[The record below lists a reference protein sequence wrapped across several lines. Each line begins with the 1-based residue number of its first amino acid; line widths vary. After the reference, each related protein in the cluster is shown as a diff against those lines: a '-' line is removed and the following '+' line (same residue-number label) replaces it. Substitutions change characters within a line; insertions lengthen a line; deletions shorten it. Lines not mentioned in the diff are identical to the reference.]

1 MMQLSLEKPEYLYLL
16 FLVPALG
23 MLLWSWRKKRE
34 KLAGRFVSRVLYDKI
49 SLRKSDRFG
58 IRLTLI
64 LTSVALMIIALANP
78 QLPGKTEKTT
88 KKSADIILAFDV
100 SRSMNAQDFAPDRLN
115 RAKLWATDLVT
126 ELRSERIGLIV
137 FAGAAYIYMPLTDDY
152 NAAIEFINGIST
164 EMASFQGT
172 AIGDAIQ
179 SAEKIFEGDAGKSR
193 GLVIISDGEDHDSG
207 ALRAAD
213 NASRQ
218 GIVITSIGVGTERG
232 GLIPEIS
239 DGGTNYKLGEDG
251 QPVRSRLNAQIL
263 KQVAAAAQGR
273 YYNLDDQK
281 AALKGVLA
289 MADGLTRGVYDSLDT
304 STRVSLFSWFLWPAF
319 ILITIEYLMSLGVFY
334 QKRSKALKKL
344 TSIAGA
350 VFLLMFA
357 CTTVLQA
364 QNARRLMMN
373 GNEAYREKKYDEAAR
388 DYNLAS
394 RKKPDFNSL
403 YNEAN
408 ALYHQNKYKEAAEK
422 NMEAYGKA
430 QTSQQRAM
438 SSYNL
443 GNSFFKSG
451 EYAKAID
458 AYKQTLR
465 NDPTDLDAKKN
476 LTKAL
481 QEKQKQDEKKKQQ
494 QNQQEKQQE
503 EQDKRQQ
510 QQQSQQQNQ
519 NNQGGQ
525 PQNSNNDQP
534 PGQQQSHNPQ
544 QPTNLSRQ
552 EADNLLR
559 ILKED
564 EKNTRARMMK
574 RQQDSEPRRQG
585 KDW

>member
-34 KLAGRFVSRVLYDKI
+34 KLAGRFVSRTLYDKI

-58 IRLTLI
+58 IRLALV

-100 SRSMNAQDFAPDRLN
+100 SRSMNAQDIAPDRLN

-152 NAAIEFINGIST
+152 NAAIEFINGISA

-207 ALRAAD
+207 ALKAAD

-232 GLIPEIS
+232 GLIPEMS

-334 QKRSKALKKL
+334 QKRNKALKKL
-344 TSIAGA
+344 ATTGTA

-357 CTTVLQA
+357 STAVLQA

-373 GNEAYREKKYDEAAR
+373 GNEAYREKKYDEAAKSY
-388 DYNLAS
+388 DLAA
-394 RKKPDFNSL
+394 RKKPGFNSL

-430 QTSQQRAM
+430 QTSQQKAIT
-438 SSYNL
+438 SYNL

-458 AYKQTLR
+458 AYKQALR

-494 QNQQEKQQE
+494 QNRQEKQQE
-503 EQDKRQQ
+503 QQNDQQ
-510 QQQSQQQNQ
+510 QQNKEQKQASQGDQSQ
-519 NNQGGQ
+519 NN
-525 PQNSNNDQP
+525 NNGQP
-534 PGQQQSHNPQ
+534 PGQQESQEHQ

-574 RQQDSEPRRQG
+574 RQQAGEPRRQG